1 MLNRARQLKI
11 ITDWFAGQPVDLK
24 ALRAGDFEPVVW
36 SVIQELRQQRQ
47 PKPAQRFA
55 GRAENVWN
63 DISNDLRTRLIAQ
76 GGERLADQLSE
87 LLYRETRYLTL
98 AELAETL
105 EPVAWLWE
113 RWLPLGMLSVLAAR
127 PGAGKSLVALDLI
140 RKITAGE
147 AWPDESAQPAGGS
160 PCIYVDA
167 ENIPVVLN
175 ERAQQWEAWGM
186 NRKLIYPVL
195 PAVDQDVVNL
205 ADEATQERIFTMTLR
220 IRPALI
226 VVDSLR
232 GVLPSG
238 ESAVEDVRA
247 TLAYLSTLA
256 RENDAAVL
264 LIHHLRKASNSAQ
277 LALIENV
284 YLDDLSGSGY
294 IGGRARVVMGLT
306 RVQTGPEPDK
316 NGPRRIEVVKSN
328 LTECPDDLGIVFEKT
343 PPEGLRLTWT
353 RNAPKRYEEPTARD
367 GVGDWLVEFMRE
379 HGPVT
384 PKEVVEA
391 AQEVGYSRMTVYRA
405 REALGEQ
412 IVNSKGRKNPGN
424 CWQLASSAVSEDDVR
439 EE

>member
-1 MLNRARQLKI
+1 MLNRARQLKVI
-11 ITDWFAGQPVDLK
+11 VDWFTGQPVNLK
-24 ALRAGDFEPVVW
+24 TCRASDFAPTAW
-36 SVIQELRQQRQ
+36 AVIQEAKLQRQ
-47 PKPAQRFA
+47 PKRFK
-55 GRAENVWN
+55 GRGEDLWN
-63 DISNDLRTRLIAQ
+63 EISNDLRTRLSGD
-76 GGERLADQLSE
+76 GGEQLADQLSE
-87 LLYRETRYLTL
+87 LLWQQTRYLTL

-113 RWLPLGMLSVLAAR
+113 KWLPIGMLSVLAAR

-140 RKITAGE
+140 RKITAAE
-147 AWPDESAQPAGGS
+147 VWPDETPQTAGGS

-186 NRKLIYPVL
+186 RRDLIYPVL

-205 ADEATQERIFTMTLR
+205 ADRVTQERIFTMALR
-220 IRPALI
+220 LRPALI

-232 GVLPSG
+232 DVLPSG
-238 ESAVEDVRA
+238 ESAVEDVRT

-306 RVQTGPEPDK
+306 RIQTGPEPDK

-328 LTECPDDLGIVFEKT
+328 LTECPDDLGIVFERT

-353 RNAPKRYEEPTARD
+353 RNAPKRYEEPTVRD
-367 GVGDWLVEFMRE
+367 GVGDWLVEFVRE
-379 HGPVT
+379 HGPVA
-384 PKEVVEA
+384 PKEVIEA
-391 AQEVGYSRMTVYRA
+391 AQEVGYSRALVYRM
-405 REALGEQ
+405 REELSGQ
-412 IVNSKGRKNPGN
+412 IVNSKGRKSPGN
-424 CWQLASSAVSEDDVR
+424 CWQLAADSSKNDVD
-439 EE
+439 